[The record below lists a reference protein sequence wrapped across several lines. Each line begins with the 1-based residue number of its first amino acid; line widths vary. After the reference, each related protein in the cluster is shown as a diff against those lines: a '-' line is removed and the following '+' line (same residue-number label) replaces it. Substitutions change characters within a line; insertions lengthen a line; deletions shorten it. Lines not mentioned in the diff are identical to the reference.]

1 MKTIILL
8 LAGAVMTS
16 FSGRPGEEVD
26 GVWMGYFRSELVKE
40 KLILKLNNEDRME
53 FFTGGVDDQTKIEG
67 TYRMYGDSVS
77 FYYKTADGENILL
90 QGHFNRRKNFV
101 DGICRTNEKPTGSFY
116 LEKQEVEERFVM
128 P

>member
-16 FSGRPGEEVD
+16 FTGRPAEDID
-26 GVWMGYFRSELVKE
+26 GVWMGYYRSELSKE
-40 KLILKLNNEDRME
+40 KVILKLNNEDRME
-53 FFTGGVDDQTKIEG
+53 FYTGGVDDQKKIEG
-67 TYRMYGDSVS
+67 TYRMNGDSIS
-77 FYYKTADGENILL
+77 FYYKTTDGESILM
-90 QGHFNRRKNFV
+90 QGHLNRRKNFV

-116 LEKQEVEERFVM
+116 LEKQEVEERFVE